1 MPVEEM
7 RGTASARCCPVTVQ
21 CSGVCQIRVP
31 VTFALTWEERLTV
44 NGLTAVTMEETQRGG
59 PAPSLILRRMR
70 PEETLWDVAK
80 QYHTDMDAIR
90 QNNQLE
96 GDATDR
102 MLLIPRVR

>member
-1 MPVEEM
+1 
-7 RGTASARCCPVTVQ
+7 
-21 CSGVCQIRVP
+21 
-31 VTFALTWEERLTV
+31 
-44 NGLTAVTMEETQRGG
+44 
-59 PAPSLILRRMR
+59 MR